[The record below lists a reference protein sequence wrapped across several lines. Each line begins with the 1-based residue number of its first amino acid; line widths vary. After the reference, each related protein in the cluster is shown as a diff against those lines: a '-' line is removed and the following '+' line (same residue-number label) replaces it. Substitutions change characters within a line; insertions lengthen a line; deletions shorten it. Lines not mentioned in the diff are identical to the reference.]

1 MKQKRIGWEQERP
14 VPDQHN
20 FTQYL
25 SASHGRLYMAGLNL
39 ASLFSDQPYPVASP
53 LEIVYLPIIR
63 ERIEQ
68 MRQIF
73 AAAIAELDYQG
84 EFLYAYASKANAA
97 EEVVRTVLG
106 SGAHYELSSWIDVQI
121 VQYLRGKGL
130 IPDDI
135 WIICNGFKQSGT
147 HYSDEIIALQKQ
159 RGSVIPVIEDL
170 VELPALIQADT
181 ALEVGVRLKSYGK
194 HADLQAMDAA
204 NSRFG
209 MPTET
214 LMQATKQIENARNL
228 KLRLLH
234 AMVGSQLTDE
244 IGFLNSLAPAI
255 ELYARMRQR
264 HPDLTIFDFGGGMPA
279 AMTLDF
285 QFDYARF
292 ARLLLSRIQEICEQ
306 YHVPVPDVL
315 GEFGRYT
322 VAEHGVHIFKVLS
335 VKENQ
340 SQLPWYIIDG
350 SVMSSFPDVWA
361 LAEHFVVLPIN
372 HLDSPFQQ
380 VQIGGITCDSDDVY
394 PPKTSQSPLYLPVN
408 TQDLYIGF
416 FNVGAYQEMLGGV
429 GGSKHCVIP
438 EADELIIDKDEAG
451 QFSFARLQGQSAV
464 QVLQNLGYK

>member
-1 MKQKRIGWEQERP
+1 
-14 VPDQHN
+14 
-20 FTQYL
+20 
-25 SASHGRLYMAGLNL
+25 
-39 ASLFSDQPYPVASP
+39 
-53 LEIVYLPIIR
+53 
-63 ERIEQ
+63 
-68 MRQIF
+68 MRQFF

-84 EFLYAYASKANAA
+84 KFLYAYASKANAA

-121 VQYLRGKGL
+121 VHHLRGKGL

-147 HYSDEIIALQKQ
+147 QYSDEIMALQKE
-159 RGSVIPVIEDL
+159 RGSIIPVIEDL
-170 VELPALIQADT
+170 SELPALIQSET
-181 ALEVGVRLKSYGK
+181 AFEVGLRLKSYGQ

-214 LMQATKQIENARNL
+214 LLQAADQIENAANL
-228 KLRLLH
+228 KLKLLH

-244 IGFLNSLAPAI
+244 VGFLDSLTPAI
-255 ELYARMRQR
+255 ELYARMRQQ
-264 HPDLTIFDFGGGMPA
+264 HSDLTIFDFGGGMPV

-285 QFDYARF
+285 QFDYVRF
-292 ARLLLSRIQEICEQ
+292 TRLLLGRIQEICGQ
-306 YHVPVPDVL
+306 YNVPVPDVL

-322 VAEHGVHIFKVLS
+322 VSEHGVHIFKVLS

-350 SVMSSFPDVWA
+350 SVMSSFPDTWA

-438 EADELIIDKDEAG
+438 EADELIIDKGESG
-451 QFSFARLQGQSAV
+451 QFSFERLQGQSAA
-464 QVLQNLGYK
+464 QVLRNLGYK